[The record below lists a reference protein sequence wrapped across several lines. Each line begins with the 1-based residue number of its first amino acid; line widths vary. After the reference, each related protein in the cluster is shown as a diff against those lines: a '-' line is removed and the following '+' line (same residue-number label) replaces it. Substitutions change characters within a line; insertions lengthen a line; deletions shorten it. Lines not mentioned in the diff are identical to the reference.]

1 MFIIIMFTNKLMKK
15 TALEDLH
22 KETSSILVES
32 ELDEEELLDCRD
44 NKRKLLFMYIVYYK

>member
-1 MFIIIMFTNKLMKK
+1 MKK

-44 NKRKLLFMYIVYYK
+44 NKRKLLFNKIYGKFSDR